1 MCLNFNNSLI
11 SRVLSWL
18 NIVNFEVKTIQKH
31 FQTHIKHDT
40 NTFYQTN
47 IYLLLKNQII
57 ANTHGAIS
65 ETKTSKL

>member
-11 SRVLSWL
+11 SLVLACL
-18 NIVNFEVKTIQKH
+18 NIVNFEVKINQKL

-47 IYLLLKNQII
+47 I
-57 ANTHGAIS
+57 
-65 ETKTSKL
+65 

>member
-18 NIVNFEVKTIQKH
+18 NIVNFEVKTIQKP

-47 IYLLLKNQII
+47 IYLLYHNFLKIK
-57 ANTHGAIS
+57 S
-65 ETKTSKL
+65 